1 MVRQEVK
8 ITINRQ
14 NRMHIMGLLPGQEL
28 YRYTDGTLKIHW
40 NYNILKKA
48 HEYHYLNN
56 FNCLQLNSLAGYLR
70 SQADLPEN
78 ATMKQDLERR
88 IKAISSEINKRYSKV
103 NDNKNT

>member
-1 MVRQEVK
+1 
-8 ITINRQ
+8 
-14 NRMHIMGLLPGQEL
+14 MHIMGLLQEQEL

-56 FNCLQLNSLAGYLR
+56 FNCLQLSSLAGYLR